1 MTRWAALGICAV
13 ALLAGCEQKMANSPQ
28 LKALDPSPFFA
39 NDSGARP
46 ELPGTV
52 ATDADTWPTPNA
64 LPAALP
70 LSMLQHGRQQFEIF
84 CTPCHAY
91 DGHGH
96 GRVVQRGFPN
106 PPDLHSAAIVALSD
120 RQIFDVITHGYGIMF
135 PYGGRV
141 PVADRWAIVSYIRA
155 LQYADRVPVADLTP
169 ELKAK
174 LGVGK

>member
-1 MTRWAALGICAV
+1 MKYVVGFIALLV
-13 ALLAGCEQKMANSPQ
+13 LAGCDQKMADMPKRGPLDTSP
-28 LKALDPSPFFA
+28 LFSNGAA
-39 NDSGARP
+39 ARP
-46 ELPGTV
+46 EIEGTV
-52 ATDADTWPTPNA
+52 AADANLGPQPDA

-70 LSMLQHGRQQFEIF
+70 LGLLQHGQDRFNVF
-84 CTPCHAY
+84 CSPCHAD

-106 PPDLHSAAIVALSD
+106 PPDLHSPAIVPLGD

-174 LGVGK
+174 LGIGK